1 MLNTLSL
8 CWGVRGFHYDNYTS
22 TDKTVEDVTEILKE
36 GGYVAPGDF
45 LVNTGSMPLEKRR
58 RTNMMKITI
67 VD

>member
-1 MLNTLSL
+1 MR
-8 CWGVRGFHYDNYTS
+8 CFHYDNYTS
-22 TDKTVEDVTEILKE
+22 TDQTVADVTEILKTE
-36 GGYVAPGDF
+36 GYVSPGDM